1 MFQFLCVSLGLKAP
15 MLGLERQLNLVALL
29 ALVPAVMPDLTKGFP
44 ARAQIV
50 VKLFHLKMLQ
60 SRSHHDLRLRK
71 MTGFPLLSHMK

>member
-15 MLGLERQLNLVALL
+15 MHGLERQSDLIPLL
-29 ALVPAVMPDLTKGFP
+29 APVPAVTPDLTKGFP

-60 SRSHHDLRLRK
+60 SRCHHDLRLRK
-71 MTGFPLLSHMK
+71 MTGFPLLSHIA